1 MDRPRPGE
9 LTRAALLDKL
19 PEPALDLDDD
29 AAAAGV
35 RRYELRRSIL
45 TIAELDHGSEIRIV
59 RAAADRLGRAAE
71 AEEGV

>member
-1 MDRPRPGE
+1 VDRQRPGE
-9 LTRAALLDKL
+9 LTRAALVDKL

-29 AAAAGV
+29 AATADV

-45 TIAELDHGSEIRIV
+45 VIAELDHGSEIRTV
-59 RAAADRLGRAAE
+59 RAAASKLGR